1 MPKLLLA
8 ATAVAVAALACSL
21 SAVEALDRDKLLD
34 VLGTVHGNRDIVV
47 QYDDLEEDREER
59 KCYGHFTRDID
70 PVCGSNGKKY
80 TNLSMFNYRKC
91 MMKIQESTEI
101 QLVDMDFCKDTEMED
116 MEHIDEDD
124 AAVVAV
130 EGVRFQNCYLDERHR
145 TNRIKMKTSIVMTV
159 AVTLVAVCS
168 TGVGATPAEKML
180 RVVSEVHAHPD
191 VFVNGEE
198 KRAKRHGH
206 CHDTG
211 AENEDPVCASNGKQY
226 LNDEVFEFHKCL
238 IQAEYG
244 EIIEIVDMDICKNA
258 KKEDDEHPDVPD
270 IDYM

>member
-101 QLVDMDFCKDTEMED
+101 QLT
-116 MEHIDEDD
+116 
-124 AAVVAV
+124 
-130 EGVRFQNCYLDERHR
+130 R
-145 TNRIKMKTSIVMTV
+145 IVMTV

-168 TGVGATPAEKML
+168 TGVDATPAEKML